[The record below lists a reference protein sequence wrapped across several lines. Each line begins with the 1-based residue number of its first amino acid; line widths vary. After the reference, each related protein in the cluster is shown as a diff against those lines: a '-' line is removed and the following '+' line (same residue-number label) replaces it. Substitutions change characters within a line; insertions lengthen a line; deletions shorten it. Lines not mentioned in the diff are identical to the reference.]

1 MGASINAMALIA
13 PGAFLWITY
22 QMQAAATAPSGASV
36 APDIW
41 SGILVALV
49 LAFLTALSYAQL
61 AKIYPKAGFAS
72 CTYFAEKAFLD
83 NHPRDKRW
91 ATPTS
96 MARVAK
102 LATGWAAHLFYWV
115 YPGVMVAM
123 MAILIGF
130 IYTQFT
136 GKTLSNPELVIIGTV
151 FAFVTGYI
159 AYRGITGS
167 TLTNLWVNII
177 QWVALVLFSSLAIWY
192 RIANPQHAATWAF
205 SGAWDIIKF
214 HSFSGVLVQSTLAI
228 LILVGFESCTS
239 LAAETKQPE
248 KNIPRAILIALIV
261 QGLIAYLLE
270 YFATGTMIGNTLTG
284 TTGSGATAA
293 TVTAMAAAGNS
304 SAPIGD
310 LTKLLGDSVV
320 HGLGFGLMM
329 TMALTVAIAIIGTTL
344 SCMNTAVRISNGM
357 ADAREVPEF
366 LSFMSGFST
375 PHTAIWA
382 LVVVSS
388 LIAAIGVQ
396 SVVGLTG
403 ITLASNFGTFV
414 LYGLTCVWT
423 IVAFR
428 KRVDFSVLKHAII
441 PGLGV
446 IFNVVMLVA
455 IIYLYAI
462 GNADSKSEAKIC
474 FYIAGGW
481 ALLSFVYVVITSVQK
496 TYGIKMISAMIR
508 PERIGILT
516 EVLKDEDL
524 LLGMTVTKVKGIGR
538 QKGNLDE
545 EVEPINERISFIPKV
560 RVDIAVNDWE
570 VPKVMEIMREVLN
583 SGQLGDGKIFVLDAK
598 EAMRIRTGEKGVYAV

>member
-1 MGASINAMALIA
+1 MNAMALIA

-22 QMQAAATAPSGASV
+22 QMQASATAPSGASV
-36 APDIW
+36 AADIW
-41 SGILVALV
+41 PGILLALV
-49 LAFLTALSYAQL
+49 VAFLTALSYAQL
-61 AKIYPKAGFAS
+61 AKIYPQAGFAS
-72 CTYFAEKAFLD
+72 CAYFAEKAFLD
-83 NHPRDKRW
+83 NNARDKRW
-91 ATPTS
+91 AAPTS

-102 LATGWAAHLFYWV
+102 LTTGWAAHLFYWV

-151 FAFVTGYI
+151 FAFITGYI

-167 TLTNLWVNII
+167 TLTNIWINVI
-177 QWVALVLFSSLAIWY
+177 QWVTLVIFSGLAIWY
-192 RIANPQHAATWAF
+192 RVHNPQHATDWSF
-205 SGAWDIIKF
+205 SGALDIVKF
-214 HSFSGVLVQSTLAI
+214 HSFSGVLVQSTVAI

-239 LAAETKQPE
+239 LAAETKSPE
-248 KNIPRAILIALIV
+248 KNIPKAIIIALIV

-270 YFATGTMIGNTLTG
+270 YFATGTMIGSTLTG

-310 LTKLLGDSVV
+310 LTKLIGNSLVP
-320 HGLGFGLMM
+320 GLGFGLMI

-357 ADAREVPEF
+357 AEAREVPEF

-428 KRVDFSVLKHAII
+428 KRADFNVLKHALI

-446 IFNVVMLVA
+446 LVNLVMLGA

-462 GNADSKSEAKIC
+462 GNADSKNEAKIC

-481 ALLSFVYVVITSVQK
+481 ALLSFVYVIITSVQK

-508 PERIGILT
+508 PEKVGILT

-538 QKGNLDE
+538 QKGNVDE
-545 EVEPINERISFIPKV
+545 GVEPINERISFIPKV
-560 RVDIAVNDWE
+560 RVDIVVNDWE

-583 SGQLGDGKIFVLDAK
+583 NGQLGDGKIFVLDAK

>member
-1 MGASINAMALIA
+1 
-13 PGAFLWITY
+13 
-22 QMQAAATAPSGASV
+22 
-36 APDIW
+36 
-41 SGILVALV
+41 
-49 LAFLTALSYAQL
+49 
-61 AKIYPKAGFAS
+61 
-72 CTYFAEKAFLD
+72 
-83 NHPRDKRW
+83 
-91 ATPTS
+91 
-96 MARVAK
+96 
-102 LATGWAAHLFYWV
+102 
-115 YPGVMVAM
+115 
-123 MAILIGF
+123 
-130 IYTQFT
+130 
-136 GKTLSNPELVIIGTV
+136 
-151 FAFVTGYI
+151 
-159 AYRGITGS
+159 
-167 TLTNLWVNII
+167 
-177 QWVALVLFSSLAIWY
+177 
-192 RIANPQHAATWAF
+192 
-205 SGAWDIIKF
+205 
-214 HSFSGVLVQSTLAI
+214 
-228 LILVGFESCTS
+228 
-239 LAAETKQPE
+239 
-248 KNIPRAILIALIV
+248 
-261 QGLIAYLLE
+261 
-270 YFATGTMIGNTLTG
+270 MI
-284 TTGSGATAA
+284 
-293 TVTAMAAAGNS
+293 
-304 SAPIGD
+304 
-310 LTKLLGDSVV
+310 
-320 HGLGFGLMM
+320 

-357 ADAREVPEF
+357 AEAREVPEF

-423 IVAFR
+423 IMAFR
-428 KRVDFSVLKHAII
+428 KRADFNFLKHAVI

-462 GNADSKSEAKIC
+462 GNADSKNEAKIC

-496 TYGIKMISAMIR
+496 TYGLKMISAMIR
-508 PERIGILT
+508 PEKVGILT

-538 QKGNLDE
+538 QKGNIE
-545 EVEPINERISFIPKV
+545 EGVEPINERISFIPKV